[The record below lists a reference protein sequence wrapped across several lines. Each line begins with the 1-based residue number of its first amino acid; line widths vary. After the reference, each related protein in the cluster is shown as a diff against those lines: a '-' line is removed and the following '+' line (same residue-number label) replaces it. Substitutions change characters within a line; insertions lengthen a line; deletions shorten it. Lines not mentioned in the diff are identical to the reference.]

1 MEQDNTLPEYVQEI
15 LTDCQTYLSYTGEEV
30 SDTFLLL
37 LIDRIVGD
45 YKRQRHYPAD
55 ITEEAI
61 ETDVEA
67 YFDVRHGYIATEV
80 IPAMLGKVGG
90 EGLYS
95 LVDNQVSKN
104 WKYPFPVYLPDVV
117 PYCEVV

>member
-1 MEQDNTLPEYVQEI
+1 MRAGYV
-15 LTDCQTYLSYTGEEV
+15 
-30 SDTFLLL
+30 
-37 LIDRIVGD
+37 
-45 YKRQRHYPAD
+45 
-55 ITEEAI
+55 
-61 ETDVEA
+61 
-67 YFDVRHGYIATEV
+67 ATEI

-117 PYCEVV
+117 PYCEVR